1 MGVRHGPKR
10 FTSLILTIILR
21 SVLLIP
27 YFLLYNGEQ
36 QAQRKA
42 AICPVGG
49 GIRAEI
55 SNSQAVAPG
64 APSSARARSPPGSR
78 ARSLR
83 PSRGLHQGAAARSSH
98 LESGAQQVRWGPGA
112 PPRGPRAGRPIPGAG
127 RPAAAGQ
134 DAQPPPGG
142 REELGRRGGARDTE
156 RVESGARKRWRRIS
170 WARISGATMAF
181 GKSHRDPYA
190 TSVGL
195 LIGKEARG
203 KTPGQALGIG
213 VPFPLDSL
221 VGLRRTELVQVGG
234 NPSPPP
240 ATFLRHPHST
250 RPL

>member
-1 MGVRHGPKR
+1 FPGCG
-10 FTSLILTIILR
+10 S
-21 SVLLIP
+21 
-27 YFLLYNGEQ
+27 
-36 QAQRKA
+36 
-42 AICPVGG
+42 
-49 GIRAEI
+49 
-55 SNSQAVAPG
+55 G

-112 PPRGPRAGRPIPGAG
+112 PPRGPRAWRPTPGAG

-156 RVESGARKRWRRIS
+156 RVESGARERWRRIS

-195 LIGKEARG
+195 LIEK
-203 KTPGQALGIG
+203 
-213 VPFPLDSL
+213 
-221 VGLRRTELVQVGG
+221 
-234 NPSPPP
+234 
-240 ATFLRHPHST
+240 ATFAGVQTEDWGQFMHICDVINTANDGFSLLPGIMVSWLSYFQRIGNLNTVST
-250 RPL
+250 GKL